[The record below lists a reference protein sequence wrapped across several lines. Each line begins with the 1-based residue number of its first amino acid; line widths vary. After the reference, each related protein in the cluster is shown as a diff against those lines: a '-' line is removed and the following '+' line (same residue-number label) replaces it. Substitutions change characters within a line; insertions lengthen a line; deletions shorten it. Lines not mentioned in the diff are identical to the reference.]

1 MKLTKIEFD
10 GSTEEFKY
18 SGVASLFSGQAHADS
33 ASLEPAANGKMPV
46 SDAVVAEPEEPIEP
60 AEAIRLM
67 LQRLPM
73 RESLKELFNAL
84 KDGPL
89 TLGEIEAKT
98 GWDSRK
104 LRGVIGGLGR
114 RAHGTPEILRA
125 GLEGNSSA
133 ILKWEQLGEDGAYSL
148 QPYAV
153 EALQSEGI
161 I

>member
-73 RESLKELFNAL
+73 RESLK
-84 KDGPL
+84 
-89 TLGEIEAKT
+89 
-98 GWDSRK
+98 
-104 LRGVIGGLGR
+104 
-114 RAHGTPEILRA
+114 
-125 GLEGNSSA
+125 
-133 ILKWEQLGEDGAYSL
+133 
-148 QPYAV
+148 
-153 EALQSEGI
+153 
-161 I
+161 